1 MRLLAILAASLL
13 TALGSASAAMI
24 SVVNG
29 DIETDTPSNG
39 NAHHG
44 LWSEGI
50 SGWQMMG
57 SNTFKAGSF
66 APNMSGTTVFNSSP
80 SNMGSNIAW
89 LTDGSGAYQTLTEV
103 ITGGTSYTLTA
114 LFGNRN
120 DIGGGIGGQ
129 FGFYAGDV
137 SNIIALSD
145 ITDPGD
151 GEWSEQ
157 SFTVTAAM
165 LASYVGEQLGIV
177 IFGSGNQLNFDEVR
191 VEGAP
196 DQVPLPAAVW
206 LFGSALAGGSLVARR
221 RKKKKAA

>member
-1 MRLLAILAASLL
+1 MRLLAILAASAL
-13 TALGSASAAMI
+13 TVLGSASAAMI

-29 DIETDTPSNG
+29 DIEADTPSNG
-39 NAHHG
+39 NPHHG
-44 LWSEGI
+44 YWAEGI
-50 SGWQMMG
+50 SGWQYSG
-57 SNTFKAGSF
+57 TNQYNAGSF
-66 APNMSGTTVFNSSP
+66 APNMSGTTVFNSAP
-80 SNMGSNIAW
+80 ANMGSNIAW
-89 LTDGSGAYQTLTEV
+89 LTNGSSAYQTLTEV
-103 ITGGTSYTLTA
+103 ITGSTSYTLTA

-177 IFGSGNQLNFDEVR
+177 IFGSGNQLNFDYVR
-191 VEGAP
+191 VEGT
-196 DQVPLPAAVW
+196 QEVPLPAAVW
-206 LFGSALAGGSLVARR
+206 LFGSALAGGGFLARR
-221 RKKKKAA
+221 RKKKAA